1 MELGTMLLCIVSE
14 EGDDL
19 NFSAEVN
26 AYFDWLDTN
35 PQEPTTQTLW
45 FHLIGLA
52 NKSGCPEWFTV
63 ANPLLQ
69 AKVGITE
76 NTLIKHRNYLIQSG
90 RIEYKS
96 MGKQKAGRYRIMW
109 FTSNNEVN
117 CEANDEVNHEVNQAV
132 NHAAKGAALLK
143 IYKST
148 TSSSSSEP
156 ESFYSAYQR
165 VFGHQC
171 TPFQAEQLGQY
182 IDKSGMEEALV
193 IRALERTG
201 SSASGRY
208 RSHFSLVTKILND
221 YLHAG
226 VRTVPQAMVWDKQFE
241 DQASPGLPQQPKGR
255 QASYNQE
262 LDELKQAKKEAM
274 RREGIPVD

>member
-1 MELGTMLLCIVSE
+1 MHLCIASK
-14 EGDDL
+14 EGDYL
-19 NFSAEVN
+19 NMSAEVN

-109 FTSNNEVN
+109 FTSNFEVK
-117 CEANDEVNHEVNQAV
+117 CEANYEVNHDVKQVVNG
-132 NHAAKGAALLK
+132 AAKGSALLK
-143 IYKST
+143 VFKGTS
-148 TSSSSSEP
+148 SSSSSEP

-182 IDKSGMEEALV
+182 IDKGGMEEALV

-201 SSASGRY
+201 SSASGKY
-208 RSHFSLVTKILND
+208 RSHFSLITKILND
-221 YLHAG
+221 YLQAG
-226 VRTVPQAMVWDKQFE
+226 IRTVGQAIVFDKRFE
-241 DQASPGLPQQPKGR
+241 DQSSVVAPQQPKGR
-255 QASYNQE
+255 QSSYNQE

-274 RREGIPVD
+274 RREGISVD